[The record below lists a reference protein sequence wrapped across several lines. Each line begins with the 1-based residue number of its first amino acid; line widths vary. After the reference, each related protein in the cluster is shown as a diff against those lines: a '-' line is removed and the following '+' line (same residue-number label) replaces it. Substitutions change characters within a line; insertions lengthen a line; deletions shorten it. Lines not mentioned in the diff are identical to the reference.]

1 MPYKIALLIVT
12 LVGLVSA
19 PSLARRATPD
29 LGLTNDSWEALG
41 TKRAIVLKRQ
51 RLPNTKLFVVRGET
65 VLDHPIERVAS
76 VICDHSR
83 WLEWT
88 DNMSSSALLG
98 FSPEGEKIVYQSFS
112 MPPLI
117 ANRDVVYQFDLY
129 PNDDGAIIE
138 GSTRSSAGAP
148 PTVGVRME
156 LLLGRWTLTTLADGR
171 TGLILEVL
179 MDPKGTLP
187 HWFVNIIQR
196 DYPVDTLTSLREQLA
211 KSDVRSL
218 PTPLSSCNL

>member
-1 MPYKIALLIVT
+1 MPYKNALLI
-12 LVGLVSA
+12 LALIGLVS
-19 PSLARRATPD
+19 PSTFARRSSPN
-29 LGLTNDSWEALG
+29 LGLATDNWEALG

-88 DNMSSSALLG
+88 DNMSRSALLG
-98 FSPEGEKIVYQSFS
+98 FSPDGEKIVYQSFS

-117 ANRDVVYQFDLY
+117 ANRDVVYHFDLY
-129 PNDDGAIIE
+129 PNEEGAIIE
-138 GSTRSSAGAP
+138 GYTRPATGAP
-148 PTVGVRME
+148 PTVGVRMA
-156 LLLGRWTLTTLADGR
+156 LLLGRWTLTTLPDGR
-171 TGLILEVL
+171 TSLILEVL

-196 DYPVDTLTSLREQLA
+196 DYPVDTLTSLRTQLT

-218 PTPLSSCNL
+218 PTPLSSCTF